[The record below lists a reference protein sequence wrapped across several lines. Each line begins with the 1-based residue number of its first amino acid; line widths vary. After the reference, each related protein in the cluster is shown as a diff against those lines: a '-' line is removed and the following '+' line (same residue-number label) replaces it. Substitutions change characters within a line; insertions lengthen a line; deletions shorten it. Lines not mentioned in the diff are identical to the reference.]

1 MGCGKADAYGASI
14 PLMLHMELMR
24 NKILTVASVCSGNG
38 KLGNIRT
45 LKADWVCLHGD
56 EKMHNHGE
64 CKVEADR

>member
-1 MGCGKADAYGASI
+1 
-14 PLMLHMELMR
+14 MLHMELMR
-24 NKILTVASVCSGNG
+24 NKILTVASVCGGNG